1 MLDRVAPPSPVPPSP
16 WLLDPRTP
24 DPDGVV
30 GAGAD
35 LAVPTLVAAYRSG
48 IFPWPHDGVP
58 LLWFSPDPR
67 AVIDPAWIRTS
78 RSLHRRLRT
87 CGWTTTMDRALPDVM
102 AACADRD
109 DTWITPAMRTAYTRL
124 WELGWARSL
133 EVWEDGVL
141 VGGVYGV
148 QLGGVLT
155 GESMFHRRT
164 DASKVALV
172 DLCAR
177 FAAAGGRL
185 LDVQLPT
192 AHLGS
197 LGAIAVDRE
206 VFLGLLASLRD
217 RPVLPV
223 AAELP
228 VSRLAAG
235 VAGFGH
241 TPDRE
246 GRVRPEH
253 PPSGPQ
259 EP

>member
-1 MLDRVAPPSPVPPSP
+1 MLERVRPPAPVAASR
-16 WLLDPRTP
+16 WHLDPH
-24 DPDGVV
+24 DADGDGVV

-35 LAVPTLVAAYRSG
+35 LEVPTLVAAYRRG
-48 IFPWPHDGVP
+48 IFPWPHEGLP

-67 AVIDPAWIRTS
+67 AVIDP
-78 RSLHRRLRT
+78 RSVHVSHSLRRRLRA

-102 AACADRD
+102 AACAERP
-109 DTWITPAMRTAYTRL
+109 DTWITPAMRAAYRRL

-133 EVWEDGVL
+133 EVWEDGRL

-148 QLGGVLT
+148 QVGGVLT

-177 FAAAGGRL
+177 LGEAGGRL

-192 AHLGS
+192 PHLRS
-197 LGAIAVDRE
+197 LGAVTVPRE
-206 VFLGLLASLRD
+206 EFLGLLGALEGLAVR
-217 RPVLPV
+217 PV

-228 VSRLAAG
+228 VARLVTGPTAEAG
-235 VAGFGH
+235 
-241 TPDRE
+241 
-246 GRVRPEH
+246 
-253 PPSGPQ
+253 PSGGPSSL
-259 EP
+259 PA